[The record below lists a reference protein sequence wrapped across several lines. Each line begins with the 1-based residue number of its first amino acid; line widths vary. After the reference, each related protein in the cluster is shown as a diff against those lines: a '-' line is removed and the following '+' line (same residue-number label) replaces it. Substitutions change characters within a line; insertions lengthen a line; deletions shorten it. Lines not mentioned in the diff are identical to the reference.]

1 MLAHLACLFVYFV
14 FSVAFF
20 FKEVFSFITLNIVH
34 QTFLTFSH
42 RKKKRAGPGTRKNRA
57 LVSLQFAI
65 LCLIVKLGLIQTFA
79 QTVRPSAFP
88 IHMQNRSV

>member
-20 FKEVFSFITLNIVH
+20 FKEVFSFITLNFVH

-42 RKKKRAGPGTRKNRA
+42 RKKKGQG
-57 LVSLQFAI
+57 QE
-65 LCLIVKLGLIQTFA
+65 LGRTE
-79 QTVRPSAFP
+79 
-88 IHMQNRSV
+88 H